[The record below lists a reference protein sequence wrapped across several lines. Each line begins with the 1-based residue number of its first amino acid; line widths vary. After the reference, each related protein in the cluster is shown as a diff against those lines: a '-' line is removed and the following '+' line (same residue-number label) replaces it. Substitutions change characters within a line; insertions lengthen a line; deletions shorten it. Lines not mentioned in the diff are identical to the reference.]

1 MKTKGTQCYY
11 TCILFFFK
19 KLIAYF
25 WSIRA
30 IVEKWENTRHYTR
43 IKITP
48 FIGLVPIPPPPKE
61 QKIYKSGFGR
71 SGVKTDKDIEAP
83 PPPWDVVPRSEITC
97 VVCSAPL
104 ASRCFEVFFSHLCPR
119 LCRFLVI

>member
-1 MKTKGTQCYY
+1 MLLYMYSFFLQKIDNVFLEYSGIQSRNRK
-11 TCILFFFK
+11 ILD
-19 KLIAYF
+19 
-25 WSIRA
+25 
-30 IVEKWENTRHYTR
+30 
-43 IKITP
+43 ITPELRLLP
-48 FIGLVPIPPPPKE
+48 FIGLVPIPPPKKKE